1 MSDCRAA
8 AKTYCSRAIMAAVG
22 IGAVLILAGLAPL
35 GKGLIAG
42 TLFSI
47 LNFVIMAESLPQRIG
62 KTRRMASLSAFTWLL
77 LRYALMAV
85 PLVLAIKFDY
95 FHPAAAAVG
104 LFAVQLVILFDHF
117 RSAISPSRGAT
128 P

>member
-1 MSDCRAA
+1 MSDCRTVAR
-8 AKTYCSRAIMAAVG
+8 TYCSQAIAAAITAG
-22 IGAVLILAGLAPL
+22 FALILFGWASF

-62 KTRRMASLSAFTWLL
+62 KTRRMASLSALAWLL

-85 PLVLAIKFDY
+85 PLVLAFKFEY

-117 RSAISPSRGAT
+117 RNAISPSRGAT